1 MNSRKVRVGA
11 VSYLNTKPLIYGF
24 KEGKLN
30 DKIELITEYPARIA
44 AMLLNDEIDV
54 GLVPVAIIP
63 QLKEAYIITGH
74 CIGSVGAVGS
84 VCLFSE
90 VPLSQVEKV
99 LMDYQSRTSVQ
110 LAKLLLRDHW
120 TLNPAI
126 EDAREDFREHI
137 KGTTAG
143 LVIGDRAF
151 EQRLVSPYIYDL
163 GEAWT
168 VHTGLPFV
176 FAAWV
181 ANKQLSETFIQKFQ
195 EASVFGIEHLDKVIA
210 ENPYDKYDLH
220 TYYTENIRFDLTE
233 EKKKGMELFLQAIGH
248 QQVLR

>member
-1 MNSRKVRVGA
+1 MAIEKIKVGA

-24 KEGKLN
+24 SAGMLKEQL
-30 DKIELITEYPARIA
+30 ELISDYPSHIA
-44 AMLLNDEIDV
+44 AMLLNNEIDV
-54 GLVPVAIIP
+54 GLVPIAILP
-63 QLKEAYIITGH
+63 RLKEAYILTDH
-74 CIGSVGAVGS
+74 CIGSEGPVGS

-90 VPLSQVEKV
+90 LPLDQVEKV

-120 TLNPAI
+120 KINPVV
-126 EDAREDFREHI
+126 EDACEDFREHI

-151 EQRLVSPYIYDL
+151 EQRLVSKYIYDL
-163 GEAWT
+163 GETWKI
-168 VHTGLPFV
+168 HSGLPFV

-181 ANKQLSETFIQKFQ
+181 ANKQLPASFVQEFQ
-195 EASVFGIEHLDKVIA
+195 QATAYGLQHLDKVIA

-220 TYYTENIRFDLTE
+220 TYYTKNISFALTE
-233 EKKKGMELFLQAIGH
+233 EKRRGMEVFLASI
-248 QQVLR
+248 L